1 MVRLMARLMVRRIVI
16 QMIKPLPAVVMAL
29 TALLCA
35 GSSTAHAHGAGW
47 QVTDNSHTINYR
59 FGYTDGTPMA
69 FAEVIVIGPNGKT
82 WQKARTDRTGHFAFG
97 VDRETIGEDISDAL
111 SNGWQIKVADGMG
124 HIVNLTHHAPE
135 LGPNDTTATKASPTK
150 PHTSLRGTSALF
162 DLPVWAG
169 ALFGMSLLVNLFGG
183 VFLWSRRVKPT

>member
-1 MVRLMARLMVRRIVI
+1 MVRLMVRRIVI

-29 TALLCA
+29 TALLFA
-35 GSSTAHAHGAGW
+35 GLSTAHAHGAGW

-69 FAEVIVIGPNGKT
+69 FAEVIVIG
-82 WQKARTDRTGHFAFG
+82 
-97 VDRETIGEDISDAL
+97 

-135 LGPNDTTATKASPTK
+135 LGPNDATATKASPTK

-183 VFLWSRRVKPT
+183 VFLWSRRIKPT